1 MTQVTRPTRTRRTAE
16 DRRRQLIGIGLRMLT
31 TRPIHDITVDDVAA
45 EAGIA
50 RSLLFHYF
58 PTKQDYYVEVV
69 RAAGRRMLRATRV
82 DPDTPAP
89 QRLRAIVEGY
99 IAFLTRRR
107 SQYVGLFRAGGQG
120 DWVRAVHDETQTA
133 LTERTLAAL
142 GLVEPDEVTELAVRA
157 WWAFAEELTIE
168 WTGRARTDLDAL
180 ADLLLTTL
188 DGLVHREP

>member
-16 DRRRQLIGIGLRMLT
+16 DRRRQLVGIGLRMLT

-58 PTKQDYYVEVV
+58 PTKQDFYVEVV

-89 QRLRAIVEGY
+89 RGCAPSSRA
-99 IAFLTRRR
+99 TSR
-107 SQYVGLFRAGGQG
+107 S
-120 DWVRAVHDETQTA
+120 
-133 LTERTLAAL
+133 
-142 GLVEPDEVTELAVRA
+142 
-157 WWAFAEELTIE
+157 
-168 WTGRARTDLDAL
+168 
-180 ADLLLTTL
+180 
-188 DGLVHREP
+188 

>member
-31 TRPIHDITVDDVAA
+31 TRPLHDITVDDVAA

-69 RAAGRRMLRATRV
+69 RAAGRRLLRATRV
-82 DPDTPAP
+82 DPDAP
-89 QRLRAIVEGY
+89 GPVRLRAIVDGY
-99 IAFLTRRR
+99 IAFLNRRR
-107 SQYVGLFRAGGQG
+107 TQYVGLFRAGGQG

-133 LTERTLAAL
+133 LTARTLDAL
-142 GLVEPDEVTELAVRA
+142 GLADPDEVTELAVRA

-168 WTGRARTDLDAL
+168 WTGRGRTDRDTL
-180 ADLLLTTL
+180 ADLLLSTL
-188 DGLVHREP
+188 EGLVRR